1 MHANDATNLPTGS
14 ERSPDALQ
22 LDVAI
27 IGAGHSGLSLS
38 ATLAEAGMPHRVLE
52 AETIGA
58 SWSRRWD
65 SFRLNTPNF
74 LTALPGY
81 RYDGP
86 DPTGFATAPDVIDML
101 TGFARRRRLPVVE
114 GCAVRRVFAAG
125 NGYRIETTAGALQ
138 ARCVVVA
145 TGEYRQPRW
154 PQVFFSPAAGLEVVH
169 SRDYRRPQQLG
180 PGAVLVIGGGQS
192 GAQIAQDLRAA
203 GREVFWSMAE
213 RYSHIRRVRGRDS
226 MHWWDMQGLLH
237 RHVRERPE
245 VVAGVAGALQKARR
259 AEFPLVSGTGAL
271 GRGSSISLLSMHRD
285 GIALLG
291 KLEQLDGHIA
301 HFRDVRPQ
309 IRAAVAGTRAEYKH
323 LNDMADAH
331 YALVDE
337 VPTDDARYLP
347 EEVYL
352 DWEPDA
358 SPRCLRLDAA
368 GIGTVVV
375 ATGFEAQWPWLD
387 VPGALDPRGYPVGD
401 YGVSPQPGLF
411 FIGMYNLQRPS
422 SNFLCNGGRDAAE
435 LLPAILRHLEVAPVS
450 DPSSPRS
457 TAGCRACPRP
467 AG

>member
-1 MHANDATNLPTGS
+1 MQANDASTPYAGG
-14 ERSPDALQ
+14 ERSSPVMP
-22 LDVAI
+22 LDVVI
-27 IGAGHSGLSLS
+27 VGAGHSGLSLS
-38 ATLAEAGMPHRVLE
+38 ATLTAAGVPHQVLE

-58 SWSRRWD
+58 SWTRRWD

-86 DPTGFATAPDVIDML
+86 DPTGFATAPEVARML
-101 TGFARRRRLPVVE
+101 NAYARRAQLPVLE
-114 GCAVRRVFAAG
+114 GCAVRRVFASG
-125 NGYRIETTAGALQ
+125 DGYRIETSTGPLQ

-145 TGEYRQPRW
+145 TGEYRRPRW
-154 PQVFFSPAAGLEVVH
+154 PREFFAPAPALEVVH

-192 GAQIAQDLRAA
+192 GAQIAQDLRTA
-203 GREVFWSMAE
+203 GREVFWSMAD
-213 RYSHIRRVRGRDS
+213 RFSHIRRVRGRDS

-237 RHVRERPE
+237 RHVRERPD
-245 VVAGVAGALQKARR
+245 VAAGLPGALQKART
-259 AEFPLVSGTGAL
+259 AEFPLVSGTGAH

-285 GIALLG
+285 GIVLLG
-291 KLEQLDGHIA
+291 RLEQLEGHIA

-323 LNDMADAH
+323 LNDMADAY
-331 YALVDE
+331 YATATE

-358 SPRCLRLDAA
+358 APRCIRLDDA
-368 GIGTVVV
+368 GIGTIVV
-375 ATGFEAQWPWLD
+375 ATGFEAEWPWLD
-387 VPGALDPRGYPVGD
+387 VPGVLDPRGYPLGD

-435 LLPAILRHLEVAPVS
+435 LLPEILARLAEADSAQKVDA
-450 DPSSPRS
+450 RS
-457 TAGCRACPRP
+457 ASLA
-467 AG
+467 